1 MEITADMIK
10 SLREETGISVMQ
22 CKKALEE
29 ANGDFEKAII
39 ILTKRSKEIALK
51 KSDRVLGSGA
61 VESYIHSTGSVGAMV
76 ELLCETDFVSN
87 NEEFKKLAK
96 DISMHI
102 TATNPEFLRKEDISE
117 ADKAKATEVFKEEVK
132 DKPADLQAKILEGKL
147 DAYFNEKILL
157 EQKFIKNEDFTI
169 SGLVEQAIQKFGEK
183 IEIGRFAR
191 FSVK

>member
-1 MEITADMIK
+1 MEITTELIK
-10 SLREETGISVMQ
+10 SLRDKTGVSVMQ

-29 ANGDFEKAII
+29 ANGDFDKAII
-39 ILTKRSKEIALK
+39 ILTKKSKEIALK

>member
-1 MEITADMIK
+1 MEITTELIK
-10 SLREETGISVMQ
+10 SLRDKTGVSVMQ

-29 ANGDFEKAII
+29 ANGDFDKAII
-39 ILTKRSKEIALK
+39 ILTKKSKEIALK

-117 ADKAKATEVFKEEVK
+117 ADKVKATEVFKEEVK

-147 DAYFNEKILL
+147 DAYFNEKVLL